1 MHCDDD
7 ADNKEMINSMDIL
20 EAMAARLPEG
30 RAAYLGRL
38 PESPIRPCHLIMG
51 DGQEI
56 QIQRDAVEITA
67 QYRVLSYAETTDS
80 AGNCD
85 YASLCALAG
94 ETLGIAAGG
103 RLVVDGRYLHVKG
116 AKQTM
121 VNDAVE
127 TVFTLQYGD
136 IIAEQ
141 TQMDAKIIEEVEMNY
156 G

>member
-1 MHCDDD
+1 M
-7 ADNKEMINSMDIL
+7 
-20 EAMAARLPEG
+20 
-30 RAAYLGRL
+30 
-38 PESPIRPCHLIMG
+38 
-51 DGQEI
+51 
-56 QIQRDAVEITA
+56 
-67 QYRVLSYAETTDS
+67 
-80 AGNCD
+80 
-85 YASLCALAG
+85 
-94 ETLGIAAGG
+94 
-103 RLVVDGRYLHVKG
+103 KG